1 MENSFCN
8 SAVLLPLPL
17 GIKVWSKWNVYSE
30 RHVAFLKKKYWM
42 NKILE
47 ISHKSWIGLHLFF
60 RGLFEYFFF
69 KCNGTYFQ
77 TQKKEYL
84 FAKNCNF
91 WYNWCE
97 GFDWYIYNKLLP
109 FLYIYLSL
117 FPIYIH
123 EERGLVLHLNKF
135 KLKSKPKATLCKVF

>member
-1 MENSFCN
+1 MNIFFS
-8 SAVLLPLPL
+8 
-17 GIKVWSKWNVYSE
+17 NVMV
-30 RHVAFLKKKYWM
+30 R
-42 NKILE
+42 I
-47 ISHKSWIGLHLFF
+47 
-60 RGLFEYFFF
+60 F
-69 KCNGTYFQ
+69 KGK
-77 TQKKEYL
+77 KKEYL

-123 EERGLVLHLNKF
+123 EERGLVLHLSKF
-135 KLKSKPKATLCKVF
+135 KLKSKPKATLCKVFLSWLSGFENFITLSKMKNRRFLFSCKWNTTHYTISVPSTYHIFRKRWNPIKIEFQLKW